1 MTHVLALVNAYG
13 WDYFRDLAK
22 NKVHITQSANDPAGV
37 VASGERPMG
46 VNGAEYFYYKTQKQ
60 GNPIK
65 IVYPKEGVPLV
76 VSPVAIAKDAPH
88 PNAAKLFTEF
98 IFAKETQQLL
108 ADKEGLY
115 TGHPEGDLSDGTNPS
130 SRILSFC
137 PPMPTSWKN
146 AITRSKNAS
155 MIFRRVSRRSFDSW
169 LLKRTLEGA
178 AHAGWSAWRFKDPT
192 LPVWIGSAL
201 LLVFLMLLPLGA
213 IFRASLWDETGLSI
227 GRYLEVFTNEQ
238 FLKAIWNT
246 LMIAT
251 WVGMI
256 SVVIGALLAWLVT
269 RTDLPWKKTIRALV
283 MASFVT
289 PPFLG
294 AFAWTLLAGPN
305 AGALNKFYRFITGS
319 EEALFNIFTMSG
331 LIFVMALYSFPYV
344 FSMIANVCELI
355 SSDLEDAA
363 EILGANKWRIAWT
376 VTLPLALPA
385 LIGGFILAFLQSL
398 SLFGA
403 PAILGLPA
411 GLHTITTQIWAL
423 FQYPPRLD
431 LAAAFSVP
439 LLLATMALIAGQKK
453 ILGRKGYSTVG
464 GKGAQKRLI
473 RLGWGRIPVLVF
485 VLAVLSLSVFLPYWI
500 LLKAALSQAWAL
512 PLTWDNFTLK
522 NLSFAFFEYGD
533 TQLAIY
539 NTFKLGI
546 LTASIGTLLATLIAY
561 ITHRDLFRGA
571 RYLSFFALA
580 PLVIPGIVLAVGLFI
595 AYTRPPLVLYGTV
608 WILFVAYLTKE
619 MPIGFSQAESTFK
632 SIHPELEDASRIIG
646 ANRLT
651 SLIDV
656 TVPLAR
662 SGLIAAWSFIFIG
675 VIRELSASILL
686 FAPKSKVVS
695 VVIFD
700 LKEEGQVGVIAVLG
714 ILLLVVSFAV
724 ILGVQWLA
732 GRDVVATRE

>member
-1 MTHVLALVNAYG
+1 MATQTGTLDRVTH
-13 WDYFRDLAK
+13 
-22 NKVHITQSANDPAGV
+22 
-37 VASGERPMG
+37 
-46 VNGAEYFYYKTQKQ
+46 
-60 GNPIK
+60 
-65 IVYPKEGVPLV
+65 
-76 VSPVAIAKDAPH
+76 
-88 PNAAKLFTEF
+88 
-98 IFAKETQQLL
+98 
-108 ADKEGLY
+108 
-115 TGHPEGDLSDGTNPS
+115 
-130 SRILSFC
+130 
-137 PPMPTSWKN
+137 TSW
-146 AITRSKNAS
+146 
-155 MIFRRVSRRSFDSW
+155 
-169 LLKRTLEGA
+169 
-178 AHAGWSAWRFKDPT
+178 SALRLKDPT
-192 LPVWIGSAL
+192 FPVWLGASL
-201 LLVFLMLLPLGA
+201 LLVFLMLFPLGA
-213 IFRASLWDETGLSI
+213 IFRASLWDGNGITLN
-227 GRYLEVFTNEQ
+227 RYLEVFTNEQ

-246 LMIAT
+246 LIIST
-251 WVGMI
+251 WVGVI
-256 SVVIGALLAWLVT
+256 SVIIGALLAWVVA
-269 RTDLPWKKTIRALV
+269 RTDLPWKKPIRALV

-305 AGALNKFYRFITGS
+305 AGSLNKLYRAVTGS

-363 EILGANKWRIAWT
+363 EILGASKWRTAWT
-376 VTLPLALPA
+376 ITLPLAMPA

-431 LAAAFSVP
+431 MAAAFSVP
-439 LLLATMALIAGQKK
+439 LLLATMALIAVQKK

-464 GKGAQKRLI
+464 GKGGQKRLI
-473 RLGWGRIPVLVF
+473 RLGWGRVPVLLI
-485 VLAVLSLSVFLPYWI
+485 VLSILSLSVFLPYWI
-500 LLKAALSQAWAL
+500 LLKAALSKAWAL
-512 PLTWDNFTLK
+512 PLTWDNFTL
-522 NLSFAFFEYGD
+522 NNFSFAFFEYGD

-539 NTFKLGI
+539 NTFKLGL
-546 LTASIGTLLATLIAY
+546 LTATIGTVLATLIAY
-561 ITHRDLFRGA
+561 ITNRNLFRGA

-595 AYTRPPLVLYGTV
+595 AYTRPPLVLYGTI

-646 ANRLT
+646 ANRLI
-651 SLIDV
+651 SLKDV
-656 TVPLAR
+656 TAPLAR
-662 SGLIAAWSFIFIG
+662 SGLIAAWCFIFIS

-686 FAPKSKVVS
+686 FSPRSKVVS

-714 ILLLVVSFAV
+714 ILLLVVCFAV
-724 ILGVQWLA
+724 ISTVQWIA
-732 GRDVVATRE
+732 GRDVMGTRE

>member
-1 MTHVLALVNAYG
+1 MATQTGTLDRVTH
-13 WDYFRDLAK
+13 
-22 NKVHITQSANDPAGV
+22 
-37 VASGERPMG
+37 
-46 VNGAEYFYYKTQKQ
+46 
-60 GNPIK
+60 
-65 IVYPKEGVPLV
+65 
-76 VSPVAIAKDAPH
+76 
-88 PNAAKLFTEF
+88 
-98 IFAKETQQLL
+98 
-108 ADKEGLY
+108 
-115 TGHPEGDLSDGTNPS
+115 
-130 SRILSFC
+130 
-137 PPMPTSWKN
+137 TSW
-146 AITRSKNAS
+146 
-155 MIFRRVSRRSFDSW
+155 
-169 LLKRTLEGA
+169 
-178 AHAGWSAWRFKDPT
+178 SALRLKDPT
-192 LPVWIGSAL
+192 LPVWLGAAL
-201 LLVFLMLLPLGA
+201 LLVFLMVFPLGA
-213 IFRASLWDETGLSI
+213 IFRASLWDGNGITLN
-227 GRYLEVFTNEQ
+227 RYLEVFSNEQ

-246 LMIAT
+246 LIIST
-251 WVGMI
+251 WVGVI
-256 SVVIGALLAWLVT
+256 SVIIGALLAWVVA
-269 RTDLPWKKTIRALV
+269 RTDLPWKKPIRALV

-305 AGALNKFYRFITGS
+305 AGSLNKLYRAVTGS

-363 EILGANKWRIAWT
+363 EILGASKWWTAWT
-376 VTLPLALPA
+376 VTLPLAMPA

-431 LAAAFSVP
+431 MAAAFSVP
-439 LLLATMALIAGQKK
+439 LLLATMVLIAVQKK
-453 ILGRKGYSTVG
+453 ILGRRGFSTVG
-464 GKGAQKRLI
+464 GKGGQKRLI
-473 RLGWGRIPVLVF
+473 RLGWGRVPVLLI
-485 VLAVLSLSVFLPYWI
+485 VLSILSLSVFLPYWI
-500 LLKAALSQAWAL
+500 LLKAALSKAWAL
-512 PLTWDNFTLK
+512 PLTWDNFTL
-522 NLSFAFFEYGD
+522 NNFSFAFFEYGD

-539 NTFKLGI
+539 NTFKLGL
-546 LTASIGTLLATLIAY
+546 LTATIGTVLATLVAY
-561 ITHRDLFRGA
+561 ITNRNLFRGA

-595 AYTRPPLVLYGTV
+595 VYTRPPLVLYGTI

-651 SLIDV
+651 SLKDV
-656 TVPLAR
+656 TAPLAR
-662 SGLIAAWSFIFIG
+662 SGLIAAWCFIFIS

-686 FAPKSKVVS
+686 FSPRSKVVS

-714 ILLLVVSFAV
+714 ILLLVVCFAV
-724 ILGVQWLA
+724 ISTVQWIA
-732 GRDVVATRE
+732 GRDVMGTRE